1 MTIKTFAAALALT
14 TATAAPALAHD
25 HDHDAMETGTIVDV
39 AVGNDSF
46 ETLVAA
52 VQAAGLVDALSG
64 DGPFTVFAPTD
75 DAFGKLPAGTVETL
89 VKPENKDTLTEIL
102 TYHVVPGNYTAADVV
117 SALQANG
124 GVASFKTLAPNA
136 SITAALYDGKV
147 YLSDYKG
154 QTIGVIATDVM
165 ASNGTIH
172 VLDTVLL
179 P

>member
-25 HDHDAMETGTIVDV
+25 HDSTQTGTIVDV
-39 AVGNDSF
+39 AVGNDNF

-75 DAFGKLPAGTVETL
+75 DAFSRLPAGTVDTL

-136 SITAALYDGKV
+136 SITAALYDGTLEV
-147 YLSDYKG
+147 TRSELGGARLELRLGRAGARPQSAD
-154 QTIGVIATDVM
+154 A
-165 ASNGTIH
+165 
-172 VLDTVLL
+172 LR
-179 P
+179 